1 MNAQFSTVSILA
13 FGLTHA
19 GFGPERQARCSDELC
34 MKRFRAHYGVGPRAL
49 LALFTDLITFQPNRN
64 VVLKSL
70 LMALSWM
77 KLYDTE
83 EVMAGRWGYGERY
96 CRETVRD
103 YVSRIGQLKA
113 IKISFRGI
121 PAGCRFLP
129 VDTVH
134 IRCQEFRC
142 DPSSKWYSHKFHGP
156 GVSFE
161 VVVDP
166 VLGKLRWINGPEP
179 ASIHDITFFRGGTK
193 GNKMNWK
200 PSSLYFHVP
209 KNMRLVGDS
218 AYAGQPDRVT
228 TTIDAHKPATKAL
241 FARMKSMMETCFGRM
256 KTFRILREAF
266 RHGTS
271 TDDKLRK
278 IKNAFEAVAVIVQY
292 DCEYGHPLFEP

>member
-1 MNAQFSTVSILA
+1 MLSVPDTSTILA
-13 FGLTHA
+13 HGLVYA
-19 GFGPERQARCSDELC
+19 GFGDRRQTCSETVC
-34 MKRFRAHYGVGPRAL
+34 MRRFRAHYGVGPRAMQ
-49 LALFTDLITFQPNRN
+49 ALIIDLRTYQPNKS
-64 VVLKSL
+64 VALKPL
-70 LMALSWM
+70 LIALCWM

-83 EVMAGRWGYGERY
+83 EVMAGRWGYGEKY

-103 YVSRIGQLKA
+103 YVTRIKDLKT
-113 IKISFRGI
+113 IKISFQGL
-121 PAGCRFLP
+121 PVGCRFLP

-156 GVSFE
+156 AVSFE

-179 ASIHDITFFRGGTK
+179 ASIHDLTFFRGGTK
-193 GNKMNWK
+193 GNEKNWK
-200 PSSLYFHVP
+200 LSALYFHVP
-209 KNMRLVGDS
+209 KNMKMVGDS

-228 TTIDAHKPATKAL
+228 TTMDAHKPATKVL

-266 RHGTS
+266 RHGAS
-271 TDDKLRK
+271 TADKLQK

-292 DCEYGHPLFEP
+292 DCENGHPLFEP